1 MLSLFWEKGFPVSC
15 TPRLRL
21 PMLFFMS
28 PDVPDSCWCADA
40 AAFETLMILGEISRL
55 RTMEEGKF
63 WVSRAIAYAI
73 ARKYPTVVQLLMG
86 L

>member
-1 MLSLFWEKGFPVSC
+1 
-15 TPRLRL
+15 
-21 PMLFFMS
+21 MS
-28 PDVPDSCWCADA
+28 PDVPDSCWYADP
-40 AAFETLMILGEISRL
+40 AAFKTLMILDEISRM

-73 ARKYPTVVQLLMG
+73 ARKYPTAVQLVMG